1 MPHKV
6 HIPLVHFCYT
16 AAMSTTAVIRTTY
29 ADVREEPNQRS
40 ELFTQ
45 LLLGDVV
52 AILEEKDRWVRVRL
66 FDQNEG
72 WIHRGYLHF
81 GEGGVD
87 EISTANR
94 ICVTSLIAQVFS
106 RPDAKSPVVIVAT
119 EGTML
124 TTATLQGHWYEVV
137 LPDGQRG
144 WVFNKHVRP
153 AVSLPRLSGEEIVKR
168 ARRFLGV
175 PYLWGGT
182 TSVGLDCSGLTQH
195 CYRVL
200 GKILPRN
207 SSQQAE
213 TGEAIDSGADWSNL
227 HPGDLL
233 FFAENERVDHVAI
246 STGGPGIIHA
256 ALSNGMVKEE
266 NLTERLKQ
274 MFHSARRIV

>member
-1 MPHKV
+1 MSK
-6 HIPLVHFCYT
+6 T
-16 AAMSTTAVIRTTY
+16 AIIRTTY

-45 LLLGDVV
+45 LLLGDIV
-52 AILEEKDRWVRVRL
+52 AILEEKENWVRVRL
-66 FDQNEG
+66 FDRNEG

-81 GEGGVD
+81 AENVPS
-87 EISTANR
+87 EASAANR
-94 ICVTSLIAQVFS
+94 LCVSSLVSHIYSEPGAQSV
-106 RPDAKSPVVIVAT
+106 PILLAT

-124 TTATLQGHWYEVV
+124 TASSLQGHWYEVI
-137 LPDGQRG
+137 LPDGSHG
-144 WVFNKHVRP
+144 WIFNKHVRP
-153 AVSLPRLSGEEIVKR
+153 GVSLPALSGEEIVKR

-182 TSVGLDCSGLTQH
+182 TSVGLDCSGLVQH

-200 GKILPRN
+200 GKTLPRN

-213 TGEAIDSGADWSNL
+213 AGECIDPGPLDQKESWANL

-233 FFAENERVDHVAI
+233 FFTEKERVDHVAI
-246 STGGPGIIHA
+246 STGGSGIIHA

-266 NLTERLKQ
+266 TLTDHLKA
-274 MFHSARRIV
+274 MFHSARRNV